1 MIKTTLKAQ
10 SSSVTQFLV
19 DKWKKTL
26 FIITEQQDILPTK

>member
-10 SSSVTQFLV
+10 SIPVTQFLV

-26 FIITEQQDILPTK
+26 FIITEQQDFLPIK